1 MKKLEHYEEK
11 IKPLMDQVEKLCI
24 EHGISAIYAFALPD
38 RDQPF
43 QGASAIIRNGDGIY
57 DERFVQCLPIL
68 KRKLKTEI

>member
-1 MKKLEHYEEK
+1 
-11 IKPLMDQVEKLCI
+11 MDQVEKLCI

-68 KRKLKTEI
+68 NQKSKTKV